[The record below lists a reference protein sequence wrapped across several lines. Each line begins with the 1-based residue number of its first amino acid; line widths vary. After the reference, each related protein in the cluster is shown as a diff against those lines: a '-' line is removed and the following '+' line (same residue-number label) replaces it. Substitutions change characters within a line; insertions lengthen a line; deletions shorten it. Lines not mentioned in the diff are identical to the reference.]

1 MDRTSGNV
9 TGLERLHGYDR
20 HVQPDLLRLACVS
33 AGVSPPT
40 GELQHYLEL
49 GCGPGLSLNIHAAAN
64 PGTFWGADVDPGQA
78 PLVAALADARGTG
91 ARVLDGSI
99 GELAARPDLP
109 QFDVI
114 ALPGIWTR
122 ISVENRRA
130 ILDLVRRN
138 LRVGGLVYVSYD
150 CFPGW
155 APAEPLRHLMSLHS
169 DLVAPGA
176 AGPAGKVESA
186 LGFAR
191 TVANAGAL
199 LFKANPAVVERLIW
213 ITEQTPSALA
223 REYVDRDWDL
233 IAFSDVA
240 RSLGEAKLSF
250 AASAHLLDHLD
261 GFNLSPDAARLLA
274 GLPHPILRQSVRD
287 YLVNQEFRSD
297 VFVKGLRR
305 LAPLERGEALMAQSF
320 MLGTPPGDV
329 PLTVQGSRGEGT
341 LPEHI
346 YRPLIEVLA
355 ENHHEPKSL
364 RHLIG
369 HVRLKALPHA
379 HITEAVL
386 ALTGTGHVSTTR
398 IPTAECQ
405 ARSQE
410 YNRQVCQYIGR
421 TGDIAFLASPVTGSG
436 IPMGRMEQLFLA
448 AVGQGKSTR
457 TELAAHAR
465 DLLTAQGR
473 RIIEEG
479 KAIDAPE
486 QSIAH
491 LTGLAGVFIDKRLP
505 ILKALQIV

>member
-20 HVQPDLLRLACVS
+20 HLQPDLLRLACVS

-40 GELQHYLEL
+40 GELQHYLQL
-49 GCGPGLSLNIHAAAN
+49 GCGPGLSLHIHAAAN
-64 PGTFWGADVDPGQA
+64 PGNFWGADLDPGQA
-78 PLVAALADARGTG
+78 PLVAALAAARGMG
-91 ARVLDGSI
+91 ARVLDESI

-122 ISVENRRA
+122 SSVENRRA

-169 DLVAPGA
+169 DLVGPGA

-191 TVANAGAL
+191 TVADAGAL
-199 LFKANPAVVERLIW
+199 LFRANPAIVERLKRIA
-213 ITEQTPSALA
+213 EENPSSLA
-223 REYVDRDWDL
+223 NEYVDGDWDL
-233 IAFSDVA
+233 MAFSDVA

-261 GFNLSPDAARLLA
+261 SFNLSADGAKLLA
-274 GLPHPILRQSVRD
+274 GIQHPVLRQTVRD
-287 YLVNQEFRSD
+287 YLVNQQSRRD

-320 MLGTPPGDV
+320 MLGTSPGDV
-329 PLTVQGSRGEGT
+329 PLKVQGSHGDGT

-346 YRPLIEVLA
+346 HRPLIEVLA

-364 RHLIG
+364 RHLVG
-369 HVRLKALPHA
+369 HDRLKAIPRA
-379 HITEAVL
+379 HVTEAVL
-386 ALTGTGHVSTTR
+386 ALTGTGHVSTAR
-398 IPTAECQ
+398 VPTAESR
-405 ARSQE
+405 ARSRA
-410 YNRQVCQYIGR
+410 YNQQVCQH
-421 TGDIAFLASPVTGSG
+421 TSHAGDIAFLASPVTGSG
-436 IPMGRMEQLFLA
+436 IPVGRVEQLFLLA
-448 AVGQGKSTR
+448 LRQGRSTQP
-457 TELAAHAR
+457 ELAAHAWE
-465 DLLTAQGR
+465 LLAAQGR
-473 RIIEEG
+473 RFVEEG
-479 KAIDAPE
+479 KAIEVPE

-491 LTGLAGVFIDKRLP
+491 LTGLASLFIDKRLP

>member
-9 TGLERLHGYDR
+9 TGPERMHGYDR
-20 HVQPDLLRLACVS
+20 HLQPDLLRLACVS
-33 AGVSPPT
+33 AGLSPPT

-64 PGTFWGADVDPGQA
+64 PGTFWGADLDPGQA
-78 PLVAALADARGTG
+78 SRAATLADARGTG

-114 ALPGIWTR
+114 ALPGTWTR

-155 APAEPLRHLMSLHS
+155 ATGEPLRHLMSLHG
-169 DLVAPGA
+169 DLVGPGA

-191 TVANAGAL
+191 TVVDAGAL
-199 LFKANPAVVERLIW
+199 LFRANPAVVARLKR
-213 ITEQTPSALA
+213 ITEENPSALA

-261 GFNLSPDAARLLA
+261 GFNLSQEAAKLLA
-274 GLPHPILRQSVRD
+274 GLPHPVLRQSVRD
-287 YLVNQEFRSD
+287 YLVNQDFRRD

-329 PLTVQGSRGEGT
+329 PLKVQGSHGDGT

-346 YRPLIEVLA
+346 HRPLIEVLA

-364 RHLIG
+364 RHLVG
-369 HVRLKALPHA
+369 HDRLKAIPHA
-379 HITEAVL
+379 HVTEAVL
-386 ALTGTGHVSTTR
+386 ALTGTGHVSTAR
-398 IPTAECQ
+398 IPTAESQ
-405 ARSQE
+405 ARSRAINQKI
-410 YNRQVCQYIGR
+410 CQR
-421 TGDIAFLASPVTGSG
+421 AVRAGDIAFLASPVTGSG
-436 IPMGRMEQLFLA
+436 IPMGRMEQLFLLA
-448 AVGQGKSTR
+448 LGRGKSTQS
-457 TELAAHAR
+457 ELATHAR
-465 DLLTAQGR
+465 DLLVAQGQ
-473 RIIEEG
+473 RIVEDGTAIE
-479 KAIDAPE
+479 APE
-486 QSIAH
+486 RSIAH
-491 LTGLAGVFIDKRLP
+491 LTGLASLFLDKRLS